1 MKKIDFTQYET
12 KDAFLKAFPI
22 ENGSLNLQNKGITDR
37 DLTHIL
43 KLLGTE
49 PNLKWLSLYNNQL
62 TTISDKAFN
71 GLTNLKWLYLSDN
84 QLTTISDKAFNGLT
98 NLEWLSLSDN
108 QLTTISDKAFNGL
121 TNLEWLSLSDNKI
134 TTLPSSLNKALPNCE
149 ICKDGNVVW
158 VDDVA
163 TQETAKQEPIECGNC
178 MDEIKNK
185 ITNIELAISKLQED
199 KEVLKK
205 ALQIMINN

>member
-49 PNLKWLSLYNNQL
+49 PNLKWLSLYN
-62 TTISDKAFN
+62 
-71 GLTNLKWLYLSDN
+71 
-84 QLTTISDKAFNGLT
+84 
-98 NLEWLSLSDN
+98 N

>member
-49 PNLKWLSLYNNQL
+49 PNLKWLSLSDNQL

-71 GLTNLKWLYLSDN
+71 GLTNLKWLY
-84 QLTTISDKAFNGLT
+84 
-98 NLEWLSLSDN
+98 LSDN